1 MPDAAQLPANADGI
15 ATGDDWQI
23 AEVMKA
29 FVAAVEQHRVWLR
42 QAQAESVPA

>member
-1 MPDAAQLPANADGI
+1 MRRNCRPTRTASRP
-15 ATGDDWQI
+15 GDDWQI